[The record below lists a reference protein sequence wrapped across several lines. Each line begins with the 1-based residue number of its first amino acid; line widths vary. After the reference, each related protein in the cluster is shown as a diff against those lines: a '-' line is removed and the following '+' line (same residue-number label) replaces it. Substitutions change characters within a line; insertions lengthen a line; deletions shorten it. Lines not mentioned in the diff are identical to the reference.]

1 MSFYLDHEK
10 LEVYRFAIQFVI
22 LADEIIENLP
32 RGRAYLA
39 DQLRRAASSI
49 PLNIAEGA
57 GEYAPTEKARFYRM
71 AKRYATESASIL
83 DILLH
88 LKLIEE
94 KVFARAREFLARI
107 VAMLIKLVQSLG
119 EMTFAQRS

>member
-71 AKRYATESASIL
+71 AKRSATESASIL

>member
-1 MSFYLDHEK
+1 
-10 LEVYRFAIQFVI
+10 
-22 LADEIIENLP
+22 
-32 RGRAYLA
+32 
-39 DQLRRAASSI
+39 
-49 PLNIAEGA
+49 
-57 GEYAPTEKARFYRM
+57 M
-71 AKRYATESASIL
+71 AKRSATESASIL